1 MKQLNGNKQMTDVWQ
16 LPAIGRWEKSCG
28 KHPTQKPLGV
38 LARLIQ
44 ASTQPG
50 AWILDPFNGSATTGI
65 AANLLGR
72 KYLGLEMEDEFLSMS
87 KARREEIENRAVRS
101 NYLDRLAKAKI
112 ILPTDNF
119 FVADDTDITYEVP
132 WL

>member
-1 MKQLNGNKQMTDVWQ
+1 MTDVWQ

-38 LARLIQ
+38 LVRLIQ

-50 AWILDPFNGSATTGI
+50 AWILDPFTGSSTTGI

-72 KYLGLEMEDEFLSMS
+72 RFLGIDKEVEYLDIS
-87 KARREEIENRAVRS
+87 KARKREIEDLHTFASYRKKVKDIAL
-101 NYLDRLAKAKI
+101 LDKEMSSLFA
-112 ILPTDNF
+112 
-119 FVADDTDITYEVP
+119 YEENSSGYD
-132 WL
+132 LSF

>member
-1 MKQLNGNKQMTDVWQ
+1 MTDVWQ

-50 AWILDPFNGSATTGI
+50 AWILDPFHGSATTGI

-72 KYLGLEMEDEFLSMS
+72 RYLGLEIEDEFLSMS
-87 KARREEIENRAVRS
+87 KAIREEIESGAVRED
-101 NYLDRLAKAKI
+101 YLERLAKAKI
-112 ILPTDNF
+112 ILPPDNSF
-119 FVADDTDITYEVP
+119 AADVNEQDYGVP